1 MGFML
6 GTKMNIIN
14 RFKMMIPVKNA
25 LLSFLLAILSL
36 SGCGNGGDEMV
47 IEELE
52 LIGTFPVNIPEPSG
66 LAMNESGTGLYTVS
80 DNTNNIYKISLKGNV
95 IQKFQYTGND
105 LEGVS
110 LFTTNK
116 LLVAEERNKEIVVY
130 DLLTNAIV
138 KHKIDY
144 NNSDANSGLEGVAYN
159 FDNGIIYA
167 LNEKDPGLLIQLRS
181 NFSINSQ
188 TELDFAID
196 YSGICY
202 DSSIKK
208 LWIVSDQNQTINK
221 CDLNGDLIKSYPI
234 NVIKAEGIAV
244 TDKEIY
250 IISDGTAKLYIF
262 KKPIE

>member
-1 MGFML
+1 MFDN
-6 GTKMNIIN
+6 KVKIIN
-14 RFKMMIPVKNA
+14 RYKVMVPVKRT
-25 LLSFLLAILSL
+25 LLPFLYVILSL
-36 SGCGNGGDEMV
+36 YGCGNGDDEIV
-47 IEELE
+47 KKELE
-52 LIGTFPVNIPEPSG
+52 LIGTYQVDVPEPSG

-110 LFTTNK
+110 LFTANK

-144 NNSDANSGLEGVAYN
+144 NNSDANSGLEGVDYN
-159 FDNGIIYA
+159 FDDGIIYA

-181 NFSINSQ
+181 NFSIISQ

-250 IISDGTAKLYIF
+250 IMSDGTAKLYIF